1 MKVIPF
7 FIVFLEVRL
16 LLFLRISYSRRDL
29 LAVWSCVHACRS
41 GRFAISIPPS
51 LRFLCFL
58 PAFSL
63 LSSRFLLASSLLP
76 SCFLLAFSLLP
87 SRFLLASF
95 SLPSLFRP
103 CFLLASALLPPC
115 FLPASFLLPPRFLLA
130 SSLLPSCFLPGLTTF
145 QGENAVSPHL
155 KSTWIFCDTQFIV
168 YRTVYK
174 LSIMCLNLHPYKRK
188 IFRLNLIRN
197 QIGRF
202 FLLKSVFKHPIQHWH
217 LC

>member
-63 LSSRFLLASSLLP
+63 LSSRFLLASALLP
-76 SCFLLAFSLLP
+76 SCFLLAF
-87 SRFLLASF
+87 
-95 SLPSLFRP
+95 
-103 CFLLASALLPPC
+103 
-115 FLPASFLLPPRFLLA
+115 
-130 SSLLPSCFLPGLTTF
+130 SLLPSCFLPGLTTF